1 LVAFWPWTLSV
12 CSNANR
18 IQAFLLECD
27 SPSLPSDAKCAGTLD
42 GGATAEN
49 NGHPAHLVSA
59 MNSNALPFF
68 LLANLM
74 TGAVNLAID
83 TTAASTHAAHAVLI
97 AYAALL
103 CAVAIVAQRAG
114 LRLRF

>member
-1 LVAFWPWTLSV
+1 MPILVRSTVS
-12 CSNANR
+12 
-18 IQAFLLECD
+18 D
-27 SPSLPSDAKCAGTLD
+27 SKCAGTLD
-42 GGATAEN
+42 GAATAEN

-74 TGAVNLAID
+74 TGAVNLAMD

-114 LRLRF
+114 IRLRF